1 MNREKLAEGKTK
13 IIWQAG
19 DPALVFIESK
29 DNITAGD
36 GLKRDVMTGKGA
48 ISTETTANCFRLL
61 NEEGIPTHFI
71 APVSEN
77 TFLAKKAQ
85 MIPIESVAR
94 KVATGSYLQ
103 RYPKTKEGT
112 VFRNLRLEFFYKDD
126 KNHDPLV
133 EYDINKGVWLMYD
146 AHLPKTRSNLI
157 AKMNPFWQDKLL
169 FKIYHM
175 KYYTKEVFG
184 ILEKAW
190 VDLGITLVDLKLEFG
205 QDHEGRIM
213 VCDVIDN
220 DSWRL
225 WPGGDKTRMLDK
237 QRYREGADLESVK
250 LDYQKV
256 AELTGKFNIV

>member
-1 MNREKLAEGKTK
+1 MREKLSEGKTK
-13 IIWQAG
+13 IVWSLS
-19 DPALVFIESK
+19 DPSLVFIESK
-29 DNITAGD
+29 DSITAGD
-36 GLKRDVMTGKGA
+36 GVKKDIMAGKGV

-61 NEEGIPTHFI
+61 NREGLPTHFI
-71 APVSEN
+71 APISEN
-77 TFLAKKAQ
+77 IFLARKAV

-103 RYPKTKEGT
+103 RYPKVKEGT
-112 VFRNLRLEFFYKDD
+112 VFKNLRLEFFYKDD

-133 EYDINKGVWLMYD
+133 EYDFSKGAWLMYD
-146 AHLPKTRSNLI
+146 AHLPKTQSNLI

-169 FKIYHM
+169 FKIYHIR
-175 KYYTKEVFG
+175 YYTKEVFRV
-184 ILEKAW
+184 LEQAW
-190 VDLGITLVDLKLEFG
+190 ANLGVTLVDLKLEFG
-205 QDHEGRIM
+205 QDYQGKIM

-225 WPGGDKTRMLDK
+225 WPGGNRAKMLDK

-256 AELTGKFNIV
+256 AELTAKF